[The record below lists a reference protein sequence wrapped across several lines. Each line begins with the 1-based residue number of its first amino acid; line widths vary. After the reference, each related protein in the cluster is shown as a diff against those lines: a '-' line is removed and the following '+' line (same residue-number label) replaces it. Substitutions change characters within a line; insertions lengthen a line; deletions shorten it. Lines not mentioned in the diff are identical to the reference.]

1 MLARVPSIPSLDVE
15 HDTPHPRVWAIVLTG
30 DATPVAGRAHR
41 AAVRARRWRSRCA
54 GAQPTAQAV
63 DDVARLVPASRVVTV
78 TTRGR
83 TPAWASDLPTLPHV
97 HRVVQPHY
105 RGRAAETLLP
115 LLRIARQDPGAT
127 VVVMPADHGVRHEA
141 RFHRYV
147 ARAVWAVA
155 LRPDLPILIGAHPHT
170 PLTSGW
176 IEPGAPVEGLEDLSV
191 HAVKRVV
198 DTASLAEQ
206 RRLFE
211 SGALVS
217 TLVFVGRAGTLLSLA
232 ADALPEVLEAL
243 EPLAEAFG
251 TPEEPLLREAV
262 YECMPED
269 DLSALERARGLA
281 VLALPDVVWQAP
293 ERDALELGLAS

>member
-1 MLARVPSIPSLDVE
+1 MLVRVPSIPSLDVE

-30 DATPVAGRAHR
+30 DASGAAGHFRRGGPRTP
-41 AAVRARRWRSRCA
+41 RWRSQCA
-54 GAQPTAQAV
+54 ADQPVAHAV
-63 DDVARLVPASRVVTV
+63 DDVSRLVPAARVVTV

-83 TPAWASDLPTLPHV
+83 AAESPGSAHA

-115 LLRIARQDPGAT
+115 LLRIGRQDPAAT
-127 VVVMPADHGVRHEA
+127 VVVVPADHGVRHEA

-155 LRPDLPILIGAHPHT
+155 LRPDLPILLAAHPHT
-170 PLTSGW
+170 PVTRGW
-176 IEPGAPVEGLEDLSV
+176 IEPGEPVEGLEDLSV
-191 HAVKRVV
+191 RDVKRVV

-217 TLVFVGRAGTLLSLA
+217 TQVFIGRAATLLSRA
-232 ADALPEVLEAL
+232 AEAVPEVLEAL
-243 EPLAEAFG
+243 EPLAVAFG
-251 TPEEPLLREAV
+251 TPEEPLLRDAV
-262 YECMPED
+262 YECMPEA
-269 DLSALERARGLA
+269 DLGALERTPGLA
-281 VLALPDVVWQAP
+281 VLPLPDVVWQAP
-293 ERDALELGLAS
+293 AREPLLLARAS

>member
-1 MLARVPSIPSLDVE
+1 MLARVPSIPSHEVE

-30 DATPVAGRAHR
+30 DTARVAGHTHR
-41 AAVRARRWRSRCA
+41 ADRTPRWRTQCA
-54 GAQPTAQAV
+54 GTPPATREV
-63 DDVARLVPASRVVTV
+63 DDVARLVPAGRVVTV

-83 TPAWASDLPTLPHV
+83 AWASESPSASSA

-127 VVVMPADHGVRHEA
+127 VVVVPSDHGVRHEV

-155 LRPDLPILIGAHPHT
+155 LRPDLPILLAAHPQS
-170 PLTSGW
+170 PVSRGW
-176 IEPGAPVEGLEDLSV
+176 IEPGEPVEGLEDLAV
-191 HAVKRVV
+191 HDVRRVV
-198 DTASLAEQ
+198 DAASLAEQ

-217 TLVFVGRAGTLLSLA
+217 TQVFIGRAATLLSLA
-232 ADALPEVLEAL
+232 AEAVPEVFVAL
-243 EPLAEAFG
+243 EPLAAACG
-251 TPEEPLLREAV
+251 TPEEPLLSDAV
-262 YECMPED
+262 YECMPEA
-269 DLSALERARGLA
+269 DLGALERAPGLA
-281 VLALPDVVWQAP
+281 VLPLPDVVWQAP
-293 ERDALELGLAS
+293 ARDTLLLALAS